1 MHGGSFRCWSCKAD
15 IFIRTVFYKVLLAF
29 TKKKSSYTVAV
40 WCSISALSHSRQASA
55 TFARLTFSLEKKN
68 RGKKMRNLFMTCW
81 QVVFQKPFRG
91 QFSPLNK
98 SLFIAPMEMAYRH
111 EFIV

>member
-15 IFIRTVFYKVLLAF
+15 IFIRTVFYKAVLAF

-55 TFARLTFSLEKKN
+55 TFARLTFSLEKKEQWKEN
-68 RGKKMRNLFMTCW
+68 EKSFYDVLASR
-81 QVVFQKPFRG
+81 
-91 QFSPLNK
+91 FSK
-98 SLFIAPMEMAYRH
+98 TF
-111 EFIV
+111 